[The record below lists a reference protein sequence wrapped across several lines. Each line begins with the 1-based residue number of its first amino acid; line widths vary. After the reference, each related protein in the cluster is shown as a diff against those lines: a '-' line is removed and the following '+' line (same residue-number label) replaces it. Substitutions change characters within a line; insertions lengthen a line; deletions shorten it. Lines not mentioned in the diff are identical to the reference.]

1 MQLRH
6 CLKVS
11 ALLIVII
18 FLIGPTAY
26 AQPNVNAHSALLMD
40 LESGRILYAKNM
52 HQRLSQAST
61 TKITT
66 AVLAL
71 EKLDLNKQVRI
82 SQHAAAIGEA
92 SMGLHEGEIL
102 SVKDLLYGLLLQSG
116 NDAAVALAEA
126 VSGSEKK
133 FIREMNQFVTK
144 IGAKNTSYAN
154 PHGLDADNHY
164 STAYDLA
171 LITRY
176 ALKHPVFRTMASTT
190 MQPVDRQ
197 GLSKPQLIKN
207 KNRLLT
213 GEDEYYAYANGVKP
227 GYTSQSGNCLVS
239 SATKGGQSLL
249 AVVLNAR
256 DVYGESKNLLEW
268 GFGSFRQTSVL
279 KKGELAGYLI
289 VKNGVKET
297 VPVVS
302 KADLSLPVLTLEKTK
317 IKKQIVL
324 PNEINAP
331 VHQGQWLG
339 QVKFFLEDKQLIAV
353 DLIAAE
359 TVEKES
365 YLVSFWQALVSILSL

>member
-1 MQLRH
+1 MH
-6 CLKVS
+6 LKS
-11 ALLIVII
+11 PLEMFAALLLII
-18 FLIGPTAY
+18 FLTGPIAY

-40 LESGRILYAKNM
+40 LGSGRILYAKNM
-52 HQRLSQAST
+52 HERLPQAST
-61 TKITT
+61 TKIVT

-71 EKLDLNKQVRI
+71 EKLDLNKKVRI
-82 SQHAAAIGEA
+82 SKQAAAVGEA
-92 SMGLHEGEIL
+92 SMGLRQGEIL

-133 FIREMNQFVTK
+133 FVREMNQFVKK
-144 IGAKNTSYAN
+144 IGAKNTNYAN
-154 PHGLDADNHY
+154 PHGLDDANHY

-171 LITRY
+171 LISRY
-176 ALKHPVFRTMASTT
+176 ALKHPVFRTMVSTM
-190 MQPVDRQ
+190 MQPVDRL
-197 GLSKPQLIKN
+197 GWSEPQLIKN

-227 GYTSQSGNCLVS
+227 GYTSQAGNCLVS
-239 SATKGGQSLL
+239 SATKDGQSLL

-256 DVYGESKNLLEW
+256 DVYGESKDLLEW
-268 GFGSFRQTSVL
+268 GFGTFQQASVL
-279 KKGELAGYLI
+279 KKGEVAGYLI

-297 VPVVS
+297 VPAVA
-302 KADLSLPVLTLEKTK
+302 KADLSLPVLSLEKAS

-339 QVKFFLEDKQLIAV
+339 QVKFFLKDKQLIAV

-359 TVEKES
+359 SVERES
-365 YLVSFWQALVSILSL
+365 YLVSFWQALVSILNF